1 MKGRSA
7 LLILF
12 TFFSSHYTE
21 SLIIRTNQSRILQ
34 SRSFPKLSPNLHR
47 QINTRNISKLHM
59 MADPMIK
66 DWTPLYMS
74 TIAGLSTCIGA
85 AIVFSVPKV
94 DDKRIVPP
102 GLMAFSLALAGRYVY
117 IQMIHIFIQTFIILI
132 LYLQCHGHCICHFD
146 YSRMSHG

>member
-1 MKGRSA
+1 MV
-7 LLILF
+7 
-12 TFFSSHYTE
+12 
-21 SLIIRTNQSRILQ
+21 
-34 SRSFPKLSPNLHR
+34 
-47 QINTRNISKLHM
+47 
-59 MADPMIK
+59 ADPMIK

-117 IQMIHIFIQTFIILI
+117 THLIHIYIQTIV
-132 LYLQCHGHCICHFD
+132 C
-146 YSRMSHG
+146 

>member
-1 MKGRSA
+1 MKRSA

-12 TFFSSHYTE
+12 TLFSSHNTVE

-34 SRSFPKLSPNLHR
+34 SRSFPNLSPNLHR
-47 QINTRNISKLHM
+47 QINTRNINKLHM
-59 MADPMIK
+59 MPDPMIK

-117 IQMIHIFIQTFIILI
+117 IQMIHTYTSKKFIL
-132 LYLQCHGHCICHFD
+132 LC
-146 YSRMSHG
+146 

>member
-1 MKGRSA
+1 MKRSA

-12 TFFSSHYTE
+12 TFFSSHNTVE

-34 SRSFPKLSPNLHR
+34 LPNLSPNLHR
-47 QINTRNISKLHM
+47 QINTRNIHKLQM
-59 MADPMIK
+59 VADPMIK

-117 IQMIHIFIQTFIILI
+117 THLIHIFIQTN
-132 LYLQCHGHCICHFD
+132 IC
-146 YSRMSHG
+146 

>member
-1 MKGRSA
+1 MKRSA

-12 TFFSSHYTE
+12 TFFSSHYTVE

-34 SRSFPKLSPNLHR
+34 SRSLPNLSPNLHR
-47 QINTRNISKLHM
+47 QINTRNIHKLQM
-59 MADPMIK
+59 VADPMIK

-85 AIVFSVPKV
+85 AIVFAVPKV

-102 GLMAFSLALAGRYVY
+102 GLMAFSLALAGRYVSLY
-117 IQMIHIFIQTFIILI
+117 MIHTYASKNFFL
-132 LYLQCHGHCICHFD
+132 LC
-146 YSRMSHG
+146 

>member
-12 TFFSSHYTE
+12 TFFSSHHTE
-21 SLIIRTNQSRILQ
+21 SLIIRTNHSRILQ
-34 SRSFPKLSPNLHR
+34 PRSFPNLSPNLHL
-47 QINTRNISKLHM
+47 NTRNIQTLHM

-117 IQMIHIFIQTFIILI
+117 LQMIHIF
-132 LYLQCHGHCICHFD
+132 
-146 YSRMSHG
+146 